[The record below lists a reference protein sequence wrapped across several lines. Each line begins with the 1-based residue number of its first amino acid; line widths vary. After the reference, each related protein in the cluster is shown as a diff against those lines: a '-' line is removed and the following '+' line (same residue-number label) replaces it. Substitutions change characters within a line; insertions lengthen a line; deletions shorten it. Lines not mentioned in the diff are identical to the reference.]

1 MPKLLFC
8 NNYVILNKVGILSS
22 LRENWELAKL
32 QRRMARLFPAFQ
44 EQKQWLQ
51 KFQLINSNIETAHN
65 DSHLQQFLLAMFE
78 LPPDVEGCIVE
89 AGAYKGGG
97 TAKISLVARHV
108 QRDFFVF
115 DSFQG
120 LPDNNEPHE
129 KSVLG
134 HSIKNWFDGGKF
146 AGTLDEVK
154 SNVAGYGD
162 ISVCRFVPGWFENT
176 MPSFKQKIALAYLD
190 VDLASSTR
198 TCLKSLYPLISPGGA
213 IYSQDGDFP
222 LVIDVFRDKKFW
234 LEEVGCEKIPE
245 IKNLGKKITVILK

>member
-1 MPKLLFC
+1 
-8 NNYVILNKVGILSS
+8 VGILSS

-32 QRRMARLFPAFQ
+32 QRRMAGIFPAFQ
-44 EQKQWLQ
+44 EQKQWLH
-51 KFQLINSNIETAHN
+51 KFQMINRNIETAHN
-65 DSHLQQFLLAMFE
+65 HSHLLQFLLAMFE
-78 LPPDVEGCIVE
+78 LNAAVEGCIVE

-97 TAKISLVARHV
+97 TAKISLVARHI
-108 QRDFFVF
+108 QREFFVF

-134 HSIKNWFDGGKF
+134 HSIKNWFAGGKF
-146 AGTLDEVK
+146 SGTIDEIK
-154 SNVAGYGD
+154 KNVTGYGD

-176 MPSFKQKIALAYLD
+176 MPSFRLKIALVYLD

-198 TCLKSLYPLISPGGA
+198 TCLKYLYPLISPGGA
-213 IYSQDGDFP
+213 VYSQDGDFP